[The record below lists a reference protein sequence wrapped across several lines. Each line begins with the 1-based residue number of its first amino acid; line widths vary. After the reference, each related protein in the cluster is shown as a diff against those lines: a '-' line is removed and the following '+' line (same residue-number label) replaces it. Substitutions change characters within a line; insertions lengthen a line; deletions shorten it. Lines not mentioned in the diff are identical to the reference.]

1 MSMTESYISLLSRY
15 HQETI
20 KSYQLHQQVIRKFKR
35 WKVYA
40 RFKNNIQVADLS
52 EMGSLSSKNGGV
64 IYLVYVT
71 YALSKYVW
79 VKPKK
84 L

>member
-1 MSMTESYISLLSRY
+1 M
-15 HQETI
+15 
-20 KSYQLHQQVIRKFKR
+20 
-35 WKVYA
+35 YA

-52 EMGSLSSKNGGV
+52 EMGSLSSKNGGA

-79 VKPKK
+79 VKHKK